1 MAYLPPA
8 PRGGRPNR
16 RADSSSLMSG
26 GGTRVLRLSVTD
38 RCDLRC
44 RYCLPAGR
52 VPFAPQTEL
61 AGPRELVDAVAW
73 LVRHCAVDRLKITG
87 GEPLVFRGIV
97 GLVETAA
104 ALSGLREISMTTNG
118 TQLAQL
124 AAALRGAG
132 LARVNVSLDTLDAQR
147 FAELTRGGDL
157 RRVLAGIAAARNAG
171 LAPVKLNS
179 VLRRSAWQE
188 DVPALLDFAAGENLE
203 IRFIELM
210 RTGTEIAWAEAEF
223 VSAGE
228 VRSFL
233 ERTRRLQL
241 LPSVGPARRTLA
253 RWQGRDVVVGWITPV
268 SEAFCGTC
276 DRLRLD
282 ARGLLRRCLMDPAS
296 VPLVEMLRSGSS
308 ETVLEMIGRYFAAK
322 VPPATMDTPRPMRGI
337 GG

>member
-210 RTGTEIAWAEAEF
+210 RTGTEIAWARRSSCPPGRCARSSSGPDACSCCPRSDPRAARWRAGRG
-223 VSAGE
+223 VMWSSAGSP
-228 VRSFL
+228 RSP
-233 ERTRRLQL
+233 RH
-241 LPSVGPARRTLA
+241 S
-253 RWQGRDVVVGWITPV
+253 
-268 SEAFCGTC
+268 
-276 DRLRLD
+276 
-282 ARGLLRRCLMDPAS
+282 
-296 VPLVEMLRSGSS
+296 
-308 ETVLEMIGRYFAAK
+308 AA
-322 VPPATMDTPRPMRGI
+322 PATGFDLTPAVFSGVA
-337 GG
+337 